1 MEKITAQEALHRL
14 TERYKVKIMNGERKK
29 LAGLDIND
37 YVSVFRRGSEV
48 TILEYCQVD
57 DTLAGTLMKHKQE
70 IFEQID
76 GATDII
82 LLIIVAKGIVLMLE
96 DINMLE
102 SFVNLLG
109 EDANFYWGMENEDTI
124 DFKVK
129 MEVYIIK

>member
-14 TERYKVKIMNGERKK
+14 TKRYKEKILNGERKK

-57 DTLAGTLMKHKQE
+57 DTLAGALMKHKQE